1 MKKLL
6 GIIVLGLL
14 LSGNAYAA
22 DNVACTYKEVSEK
35 IHPCDQ
41 TKYLKET
48 LDSLFFDLLK
58 PKEVSVDEWR
68 NLILK
73 RIKEWEAGAAKRDKE
88 YEEDR
93 KKRIDLKCEILG
105 GQANNSNSA
114 KKIYKKCMKSEGY

>member
-1 MKKLL
+1 M
-6 GIIVLGLL
+6 
-14 LSGNAYAA
+14 
-22 DNVACTYKEVSEK
+22 
-35 IHPCDQ
+35 
-41 TKYLKET
+41 
-48 LDSLFFDLLK
+48 
-58 PKEVSVDEWR
+58 
-68 NLILK
+68 K

>member
-6 GIIVLGLL
+6 GIVVLGLL
-14 LSGNAYAA
+14 FSGNVYAA

-58 PKEVSVDEWR
+58 PKEVSIDEWR
-68 NLILK
+68 NLILR
-73 RIKEWEAGAAKRDKE
+73 RIKEWDAGAKQRDKKFE
-88 YEEDR
+88 AEWKQD
-93 KKRIDLKCEILG
+93 IDFRCEVLA
-105 GQANNSNSA
+105 GQANNWFSSR
-114 KKIYKKCMKSEGY
+114 KIYKSCMKAAGY